1 MFVFVMLFIL
11 ILVGVLGV
19 FEMDSLLLILF
30 FIVGDLCLIFYKLRD
45 CGLVYWF
52 FFVFMDKVCFI
63 LIGFFIVLFLLI
75 LLMFF

>member
-19 FEMDSLLLILF
+19 FVMDSLLVMSFVFCFLLL
-30 FIVGDLCLIFYKLRD
+30 DLCLIFYKLGD

-63 LIGFFIVLFLLI
+63 LIGFFIVWRI
-75 LLMFF
+75 I

>member
-19 FEMDSLLLILF
+19 FVMDSLLVMSFVFCFLLL
-30 FIVGDLCLIFYKLRD
+30 DLCLIFYKLRD

-63 LIGFFIVLFLLI
+63 LIGFFIVWRI
-75 LLMFF
+75 I